1 MGARQVVGWPGG
13 EDLGNPSREVPGGP
27 RTSKRRPGCPTRGPQ
42 SPGEGRSPERMGSRP
57 PETGADPG
65 ASPGEIE
72 LRTQWP
78 QAFPAGMKSRDPSHQ
93 RREGE
98 RIRDRPRS

>member
-72 LRTQWP
+72 LV
-78 QAFPAGMKSRDPSHQ
+78 PSG
-93 RREGE
+93 RRPF
-98 RIRDRPRS
+98 RPE